1 MMGFSYFQVF
11 SMSWLEFYYF
21 LHLQVQ
27 LRDLRE
33 CFKNANCALLF
44 SPFLL
49 FELFAKYLFLF
60 RLMKSLGMLAML
72 LRRFVVVVEKPKTSR
87 DSLKWAKRNSGLQ
100 SRIKW
105 TIMETTIFINL
116 NSIFWYLVH
125 FRFWQCHDENLRGRW
140 GEEGE
145 TGGKNKEIRI
155 KRHSECHEIGKQ
167 ESGEMLKAMK

>member
-1 MMGFSYFQVF
+1 MLIFGLHLFEAKIMMGLFVFSGF
-11 SMSWLEFYYF
+11 SMSWLDFYYF

-44 SPFLL
+44 PPFLL

-105 TIMETTIFINL
+105 TIMETNYIHKLKFHILISCAFQILTML
-116 NSIFWYLVH
+116 WWEAEKV
-125 FRFWQCHDENLRGRW
+125 
-140 GEEGE
+140 GEVGE
-145 TGGKNKEIRI
+145 TGEKKINAGKGE
-155 KRHSECHEIGKQ
+155 KRK
-167 ESGEMLKAMK
+167 